1 VRHGLSPVD
10 VALDA
15 RAGLGEGPWWDVET
29 QRLLWIDLHAGLV
42 HRFDPATSANDK
54 TIDVGQPVGMVA
66 GRAAGG
72 LLVAVRDGLGV
83 VDAGWTTFEVTVPI
97 ELGDAANRMN
107 DGKCDPAGRL
117 WVGTMAFDQT
127 PGAGTVYRVD
137 GDLSVTPSIPR
148 TTTSNGIDW
157 SVDGRTMYHVD
168 TATCTLDAYDY
179 DVQAGAISGRRRL
192 VDFPVSEGRP
202 DGMAVDAEDTLW
214 VAMWDGGA
222 VRRYRP
228 TGELLDVVDIPC
240 SRVTSVAFGGP
251 DLSTLYITSAR
262 HELPEAQLAREPL
275 AGAIFAL
282 DAGVSGQPMTPFAG

>member
-1 VRHGLSPVD
+1 MRHGLPPVD

-42 HRFDPATSANDK
+42 HRFDPATSADE
-54 TIDVGQPVGMVA
+54 TVAVGQPVGMVA
-66 GRAAGG
+66 GRAGGG
-72 LLVAVRDGLGV
+72 LVVAVRDGVGF
-83 VDAGWTTFEVTVPI
+83 VDADLTSFELTAPV
-97 ELGDAANRMN
+97 ELDDPKSRMN

-127 PGAGTVYRVD
+127 PRAGTVYRVD
-137 GDLSVTPSIPR
+137 ADLSVTPCIPQ

-179 DVQAGAISGRRRL
+179 DVETGGISGRRRL
-192 VDFPVSEGRP
+192 IDFPVAEGRP

-228 TGELLDVVDIPC
+228 TGEPLDVVELPC

-251 DLSTLYITSAR
+251 DLTTLYITSAR
-262 HELPEAQLAREPL
+262 HELPDEQLAREPL

-282 DAGVSGQPMTPFAG
+282 DAGVGGQVMTPFAG